1 MSGVE
6 NLWLLTML
14 DKLKKLLGYHTLF
27 NVYISACAEGS
38 HKGFSLS
45 FTFLL
50 NNIGSSSTLLLP
62 RPFF

>member
-6 NLWLLTML
+6 NLSLLTML
-14 DKLKKLLGYHTLF
+14 DKLKKLKKFYKGIILFF

-45 FTFLL
+45 FTF
-50 NNIGSSSTLLLP
+50 
-62 RPFF
+62 FAKQYW